1 MPTTARQLAHLCV
14 LSLILVAGATVPL
27 GLVPV
32 ERSVASSAAPA
43 GAGVVE
49 AAAASDL
56 EDGTPPTRGPRTGV
70 AAMTK
75 YTVQD
80 GDTLS
85 SIAVQVGLNISTL
98 QRTNALPS
106 PHDLSIGQTLVVPP
120 ENGTLATAREGDTVR
135 SLAAR
140 YGAGAEPVG
149 AFNGLEPDD
158 SLIPGVALFVPTG
171 QEDTTPIQPPSPTVR
186 RGATGHFMWPASG
199 TLTQRFWRWHP
210 GIDVANNWGTP
221 LFASDAGRITW
232 AGWGGYGIY
241 VEIDHGNGFSTL
253 YGHMARTHVSVGEYV
268 DRGQQIGLM
277 GSTGWSSGPH
287 VHFEIRS
294 RGVPQDPLRYLP

>member
-1 MPTTARQLAHLCV
+1 MPTAARQLTHLCV
-14 LSLILVAGATVPL
+14 LGLILVAGATVPL
-27 GLVPV
+27 GLVPLQ
-32 ERSVASSAAPA
+32 RSVDSSSAAA
-43 GAGVVE
+43 GTGVAQAAEVPDVEE
-49 AAAASDL
+49 AAPATHA
-56 EDGTPPTRGPRTGV
+56 PRTGI

-80 GDTLS
+80 GDTLWNIS
-85 SIAVQVGLNISTL
+85 ARLGLNISTL
-98 QRTNALPS
+98 QKTNALSS
-106 PHDLSIGQTLVVPP
+106 PDDLSIGQMLVVPP
-120 ENGTLATAREGDTVR
+120 ENGTLAMARDGDTVR
-135 SLAAR
+135 TLAAR
-140 YGAGAEPVG
+140 YGAGAEPVA

-171 QEDTTPIQPPSPTVR
+171 QEDTTPITPPSRTAQ

-210 GIDVANNWGTP
+210 GIDVANNWGTS
-221 LFASDAGRITW
+221 LVASDAGRVTW
-232 AGWGGYGIY
+232 SGWGGYGIY

-253 YGHMARTHVSVGEYV
+253 YGHMARPYVSVGEYV
-268 DRGQQIGLM
+268 DRGQLIGLM